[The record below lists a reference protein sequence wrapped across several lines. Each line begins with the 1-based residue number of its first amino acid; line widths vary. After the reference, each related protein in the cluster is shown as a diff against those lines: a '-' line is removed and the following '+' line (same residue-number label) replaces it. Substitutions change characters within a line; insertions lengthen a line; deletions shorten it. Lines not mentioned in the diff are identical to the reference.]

1 MLDSKDKSTIFNIN
15 CLNDIA
21 SKKERNIVFW
31 IGAGASK
38 WRGYKL
44 WGELASFMHS
54 SYLRY
59 EENYDKKVASKL
71 LTSSEYPKYFSYCKS
86 ISKQRYHTILS
97 GELSLKKT
105 VPVYERFCQI
115 LQDISPSYILTTN
128 VDGCLEASLD
138 GYELIEKSDIERTA
152 LQIQSKKS
160 FICKLHGSISSI
172 ESLVF
177 TEEDYKELLSD
188 NTYIHILKNIL
199 MESCVVFFGYSMADE
214 YLVKILSENNNTKE
228 LFGDGPHFLVSSS
241 DNNSLPS
248 SVKTIKYLADI
259 HTDHRSSILVAD
271 IIKSKRNEV
280 ITDDSGMDDK
290 KSQYK
295 SSYYISDVIPPGTWN
310 SSQTIGVT
318 GDNGIERSMI
328 VGTGFINSE
337 LSSSV
342 STAMHDLVVGLICFN
357 NIYLPLS
364 SIAKIHDLFGS
375 EIFWN
380 LIEEDSLRFVHHQID
395 PAIIFPSEEDVSRGD
410 IGFVSMLNQTTSEP
424 ISAADVIRNHISA
437 VPGYEDS
444 TEARFAL
451 LESKIEIFENS
462 PGVNIADVIR
472 SSLIYPSVKELLGMS
487 DAIIPTSIPK
497 WHVFSVLRV
506 AHIVMAGVI
515 CEKLNIPAL
524 KIHFGGNILSGVI
537 FSAVAARNWAA
548 DAASYIV
555 TGRFSSDLGGAILS
569 NPSLMQG
576 ILKFRST
583 QNAISLRNEILN
595 ELSVNNGGE
604 VVASIE
610 AGMKQSIPN
619 VILEKARDELSSF
632 LLAEEGSK
640 IIPAIWGNP
649 AHDDKA
655 LKLWRIRSN
664 AEFKK
669 YCDENKI
676 GIYDACPC
684 GSGEKLKFCCANS
697 FNIN

>member
-1 MLDSKDKSTIFNIN
+1 MLDSKDKSTIYNIN
-15 CLNDIA
+15 CLKDI
-21 SKKERNIVFW
+21 SLKKERNIVFW

-54 SYLRY
+54 GYLKY
-59 EENYDKKVASKL
+59 EENYDKKVANEL
-71 LTSSEYPKYFSYCKS
+71 LNSCEYPKFFSYCKS

-97 GELSLKKT
+97 EELSLKKT
-105 VPVYERFCQI
+105 TPVYERFCQM
-115 LQDISPSYILTTN
+115 LQEINPFYILTTN
-128 VDGCLEASLD
+128 VDGCLESSLD

-177 TEEDYKELLSD
+177 TDEDYKDLLS
-188 NTYIHILKNIL
+188 NNAYKQNLKNIL
-199 MESCVVFFGYSMADE
+199 MESCVVFFGYSLGDE
-214 YLVKILSENNNTKE
+214 YLIKILSDNNDTKE

-241 DNNSLPS
+241 DNNNLPS
-248 SVKTIKYLADI
+248 SIKTIKYLTDI
-259 HTDHRSSILVAD
+259 HADHRSSILVAD
-271 IIKSKRNEV
+271 IIKSKRSE
-280 ITDDSGMDDK
+280 IKTDDNIMDDK
-290 KSQYK
+290 KFQYK
-295 SSYYISDVIPPGTWN
+295 SSYYISDVIPPGTWS
-310 SSQTIGVT
+310 SSQTLGIT
-318 GDNGIERSMI
+318 SDSGIEKSMI

-357 NIYLPLS
+357 QIYLPLS
-364 SIAKIHDLFGS
+364 SISKIHDMFGS

-380 LIEEDSLRFVHHQID
+380 LIEEDSLRFVHHQIG
-395 PAIIFPSEEDVSRGD
+395 PAIIFPSKEEVSGGD
-410 IGFVSMLNQTTSEP
+410 IGIVSILNQNTFEP
-424 ISAADVIRNHISA
+424 ISTADEIRKHIAA
-437 VPGYEDS
+437 VPGHENS
-444 TEARFAL
+444 TEARFEL

-506 AHIVMAGVI
+506 AHIVMSGVI

-548 DAASYIV
+548 EAASYVV
-555 TGRFSSDLGGAILS
+555 TGRFSSDLGGAVL
-569 NPSLMQG
+569 NDPSLMKG

-583 QNAISLRNEILN
+583 QNGISLRDEILK

-619 VILEKARDELSSF
+619 VVLEKARDELSSF

-640 IIPAIWGNP
+640 VIPAIWGNP
-649 AHDDKA
+649 AYDDKA
-655 LKLWRIRSN
+655 LKLWRIRSD
-664 AEFKK
+664 AEFKQ
-669 YCDENKI
+669 YCNEKKI
-676 GIYDACPC
+676 GVYDVCPC